1 VTTIKLAEVDAP
13 APPRPKRPVR
23 AGLQPYVWL
32 VPAFALLAFVVGVP
46 IVQNVIASFTT
57 ASGGT
62 DTFVGFDQYT
72 ALLADPVFYRAVVL
86 TIVWTVGVTVLQ
98 FVLGAA
104 AALVADRSTWFVRRA
119 RSILIIP
126 WVLPGVVV
134 ANIWVVFY
142 NDRGLVNAVLS
153 AVGLPTQQA
162 WLADGRT
169 AMLAVIIAAAWKGFP
184 FYFLLLLAGL
194 QSVPVET
201 RESAKIDGAGPV
213 QTLVRVVVPQMRAI
227 IITSLVLGVIATS
240 NYFDGIYLMTA
251 GGPSGATL
259 TLPVW
264 VYNTAF
270 ADFDFARASA
280 LSVVILLLVLVPVV
294 VRLLIASRRVRP

>member
-1 VTTIKLAEVDAP
+1 MKLAEPPKAAAP
-13 APPRPKRPVR
+13 RTQRPTRS
-23 AGLQPYVWL
+23 GLQPYLWL
-32 VPAFALLAFVVGVP
+32 VPAFALLAFVVGYP
-46 IVQNVIASFTT
+46 ILQNVFASFTT

-62 DTFVGFDQYT
+62 DTFVGFAQYS
-72 ALLADPVFYRAVVL
+72 ALLSDPVFYRAVVL
-86 TIVWTVGVTVLQ
+86 TVVWTAGVTALQ

-104 AALVADRSTWFVRRA
+104 AALAADRNTWFVRRA
-119 RSILIIP
+119 RSVLIIP
-126 WVLPGVVV
+126 WVLPGVVA

-142 NDRGLVNAVLS
+142 NDRGLVNAALS
-153 AVGLPTQQA
+153 AIGLPTQQA

-213 QTLVRVVVPQMRAI
+213 QTLVRVVAPQMRAI
-227 IITSLVLGVIATS
+227 ITTSLVLGVIATS

-264 VYNTAF
+264 LYNTAF

-280 LSVVILLLVLVPVV
+280 LSVVILLIVLVPVV
-294 VRLLIASRRVRP
+294 VRLIIGSRRERG

>member
-1 VTTIKLAEVDAP
+1 MTTIKLAEADAP
-13 APPRPKRPVR
+13 APPRPERPVR
-23 AGLQPYVWL
+23 PALKPYVWL
-32 VPAFALLAFVVGVP
+32 LPAFALLAFVVGVP

-213 QTLVRVVVPQMRAI
+213 QTLVRVVAPQMRAI
-227 IITSLVLGVIATS
+227 ITTSLVLGVIATS

-264 VYNTAF
+264 LYNTAF

-280 LSVVILLLVLVPVV
+280 LSVVILLIVLVPVV
-294 VRLLIASRRVRP
+294 VRLIIGSRRERG

>member
-1 VTTIKLAEVDAP
+1 VTTIKLAEARVAP
-13 APPRPKRPVR
+13 APRTQRPARS
-23 AGLQPYVWL
+23 GLQPYVWL
-32 VPAFALLAFVVGVP
+32 VPAFALLAFVVGYP
-46 IVQNVIASFTT
+46 ILQNVVASFTT

-62 DTFVGFDQYT
+62 DTFVGFDQYS

-86 TIVWTVGVTVLQ
+86 TVVWTVGVTVLQ
-98 FVLGAA
+98 FALGAA

-142 NDRGLVNAVLS
+142 NDRGLVNTLLS

-201 RESAKIDGAGPV
+201 RESAKIDGAGPF

-227 IITSLVLGVIATS
+227 ITTSLVLGVIATS

-280 LSVVILLLVLVPVV
+280 LSVVILLIVLVPVV
-294 VRLLIASRRVRP
+294 ARLLIGSRRVRP